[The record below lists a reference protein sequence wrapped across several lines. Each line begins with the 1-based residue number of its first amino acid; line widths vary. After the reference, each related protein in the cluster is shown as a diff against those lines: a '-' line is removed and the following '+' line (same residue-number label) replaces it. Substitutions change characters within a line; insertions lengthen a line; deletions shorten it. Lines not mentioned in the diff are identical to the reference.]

1 MYVRVRFFNAYSFI
15 LSLRRNR
22 FRALSYDVII
32 AIPSGSFN
40 SVIQGSALVWTY
52 FLFSIYAPCTY
63 ECPGGFFVLGIF
75 YYLDR
80 KMVCMVALFTLILGV

>member
-32 AIPSGSFN
+32 AIPSDSFN

-63 ECPGGFFVLGIF
+63 EYDLGFLIASPGYKSWIIDNN
-75 YYLDR
+75 Y
-80 KMVCMVALFTLILGV
+80 